1 MKPGPHFW
9 TLSVSGVPR
18 QELLSLEVSSG
29 VGTPGP
35 QLLALTVLHLRQLG
49 TGDGK
54 TAQMA

>member
-1 MKPGPHFW
+1 MKPGPHFC
-9 TLSVSGVPR
+9 TLSVSGAPG
-18 QELLSLEVSSG
+18 QELLSREVGSG

-35 QLLALTVLHLRQLG
+35 RLVARTVLYLRQLG

>member
-9 TLSVSGVPR
+9 TLSVSGALR

-35 QLLALTVLHLRQLG
+35 RLVALTVLHLRQLG
-49 TGDGK
+49 TGVGK
-54 TAQMA
+54 AAQMA